1 MRPLPRIFSSSTDRK
16 LPAMSLADVAFV
28 PEEPAHDAEIEA
40 INAEAFGP
48 GRFARAAFKI
58 REGGPHARELSFVAL
73 HKGEVIASVRL
84 TPIRAREG
92 CAQLLGP
99 LAVKPAWK
107 NLGIGKKLV
116 RIAVEAAREAGAGAV
131 VLVGDGPYYGPLG
144 FSCIPAGQLSM
155 PRPVDP
161 NRLLAAE
168 LKEGAVALLTGEVRH
183 AGA

>member
-1 MRPLPRIFSSSTDRK
+1 
-16 LPAMSLADVAFV
+16 MSLADVTFV
-28 PEEPAHDAEIEA
+28 PEEAAHDAEIEA
-40 INAEAFGP
+40 INEEAFGP

-73 HKGEVIASVRL
+73 HEREVIASVRL
-84 TPIRAREG
+84 TPIAAGEGRAL
-92 CAQLLGP
+92 LLGP
-99 LAVKPAWK
+99 LAVRPSWK

-144 FSCIPAGQLSM
+144 FDRMPLGQLSM

-168 LKEGAVALLTGEVRH
+168 LKEGAVAMLKGEVRH
-183 AGA
+183 AGAG